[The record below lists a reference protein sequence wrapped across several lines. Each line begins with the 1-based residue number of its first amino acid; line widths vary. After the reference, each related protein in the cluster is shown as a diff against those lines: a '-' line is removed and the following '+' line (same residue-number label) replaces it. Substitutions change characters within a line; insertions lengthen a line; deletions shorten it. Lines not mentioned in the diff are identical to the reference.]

1 MKFKSTKKIV
11 SIVLILSMICSL
23 AACSDQ
29 SWIVQAN
36 GDVIPIGSYIYNLY
50 VSDSQAKSK
59 VDDSSASPLDQVI
72 NDSEDTDSEDTSS
85 TEVTSDD
92 NTSTEVTSDETSSE
106 TTDDSNVMYGNEW
119 VQDQAL
125 GAVKDMVAVDC
136 MMDELGV
143 SLTDEE
149 TEEAQKQ
156 SASLWAYYAKTLQNL
171 GVAQDSFVLASG
183 MYLKKSEKLFDAIY
197 DQGGTQAVSD
207 EEVTNYLTQNY
218 VDYEYFSKDFS
229 NTNSSGSSVNL
240 TDDQKNAAE
249 AQFQDYANRINSG
262 TSITDIANEYT
273 ASEKLDKS
281 PLDTTPK
288 NKNDLSL
295 DDSVKSQFEQMDYN
309 QAIAFRTDDAE
320 YLLYK
325 KDINTDT
332 DQLTK
337 GSDLRIK
344 ILKDLKQNDYDSLLV
359 DYANTLDIQI
369 NFSAMNKYNPSFVEK
384 ESSEAS
390 SKAKSASSSTS
401 GTSGTSGS
409 TGATTT
415 TTTN

>member
-384 ESSEAS
+384 
-390 SKAKSASSSTS
+390 KVVKLQSASSSTS